1 MKSVLTLTGA
11 FILAY
16 HLRRHAILKLFFF
29 EVLVKL
35 AKPVPVDFYFNLFKA
50 FFQDRLANV
59 REKPH
64 DVIKVDGLALL

>member
-16 HLRRHAILKLFFF
+16 HLWRHAILKLFFF

-35 AKPVPVDFYFNLFKA
+35 AKPISVDFHFNLFQA
-50 FFQDRLANV
+50 FFQDRLADV
-59 REKPH
+59 REKPY